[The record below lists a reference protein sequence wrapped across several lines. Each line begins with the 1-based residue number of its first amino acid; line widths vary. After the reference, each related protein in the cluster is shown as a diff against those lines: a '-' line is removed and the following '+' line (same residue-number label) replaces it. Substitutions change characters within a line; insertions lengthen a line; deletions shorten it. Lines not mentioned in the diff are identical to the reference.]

1 MKLHRKKKKKGRD
14 MKKCCRLVAIFHTNN
29 IESCADQ
36 FSSVAQLP
44 PTVCD
49 PMDARQASKSITN
62 SWSLLK
68 LMSIKSVMPSN
79 HLILFCPLL
88 HLPSVFP
95 SIRVFSNKSVLRI
108 RWAKYSTLSDN
119 PWTGFSKE
127 RVGHEELLPPCG
139 CVR

>member
-68 LMSIKSVMPSN
+68 LMSIKLVMLSN
-79 HLILFCPLL
+79 LSHPL
-88 HLPSVFP
+88 SFP
-95 SIRVFSNKSVLRI
+95 YPPAFN
-108 RWAKYSTLSDN
+108 LSQQQ
-119 PWTGFSKE
+119 G
-127 RVGHEELLPPCG
+127 LL
-139 CVR
+139 